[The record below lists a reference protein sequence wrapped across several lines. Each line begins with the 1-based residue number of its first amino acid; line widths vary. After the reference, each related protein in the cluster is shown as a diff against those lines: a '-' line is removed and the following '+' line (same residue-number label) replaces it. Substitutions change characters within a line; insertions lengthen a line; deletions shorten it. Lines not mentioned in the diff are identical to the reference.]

1 MADAPDVS
9 DNPIPLRDAAE
20 RYDATYARLQ
30 KAAYDGRLVIDHR
43 IGRQTF
49 VRPSEVQRFLR
60 EHGRAPSPQPAAPIR
75 EGAPMGHII
84 AVAILKGGTAK
95 TTTTLNL
102 GASFA
107 ERGLR
112 VLLIDSDHQ
121 CSLSRTVGIEPTDLE
136 PEQTLYGAMQAWMAK
151 RELRLDRAIHSTTAG
166 VDLVAASVRLSR
178 TNNELQLI
186 PRREYVL
193 QQLLAP
199 IAPQYDVVLIDTMP
213 TNNNLVFN
221 ALVAAESVLLPMEP
235 EKLAVES
242 LQLTL
247 EDIAQARESGL
258 NPHLEILGVLLT
270 RVKKGRTLHR
280 EYSDQIRQI
289 FGEELPVFDTII
301 YDSIRFPES
310 QDRNKTVLQYEPD
323 GVSAEAYRQL
333 AEEILRGWE

>member
-1 MADAPDVS
+1 MEDRSAHADDPL
-9 DNPIPLRDAAE
+9 PLRDAAE
-20 RYDATYARLQ
+20 TYDITYARLQ

-43 IGRQTF
+43 IGRQMF

-60 EHGRAPSPQPAAPIR
+60 EHGRAPSPQPSAPTR
-75 EGAPMGHII
+75 EGAPMGHIVAI
-84 AVAILKGGTAK
+84 AILKGGTAK

-102 GASFA
+102 GAAFA

-112 VLLIDSDHQ
+112 VLLIDGDHQ
-121 CSLSRTVGIEPTDLE
+121 CSLSRSAGIEPTDLE
-136 PEQTLYGAMQAWMAK
+136 PEQTLYGAMQAWMTK
-151 RELRLDRAIHSTTAG
+151 RELRLDQAIHPTHAG

-221 ALVAAESVLLPMEP
+221 ALVASHSVLLPMEP

-258 NPHLEILGVLLT
+258 NPRLDILGVLLT

-280 EYSDQIRQI
+280 EYIDQIRQI
-289 FGEELPVFDTII
+289 FGEEFPIFDTII

-310 QDRNKTVLQYEPD
+310 QDRGKTVLQYEPD
-323 GVSAEAYRQL
+323 GASADAYRRV

>member
-1 MADAPDVS
+1 
-9 DNPIPLRDAAE
+9 
-20 RYDATYARLQ
+20 
-30 KAAYDGRLVIDHR
+30 
-43 IGRQTF
+43 
-49 VRPSEVQRFLR
+49 
-60 EHGRAPSPQPAAPIR
+60 
-75 EGAPMGHII
+75 MGHIV

-102 GASFA
+102 GAALA

-121 CSLSRTVGIEPTDLE
+121 CSLSRAAGIEPTDLD
-136 PEQTLYGAMQAWMAK
+136 PDLTLYGAMQAYMAR
-151 RELRLDRAIHSTTAG
+151 REARLERAIHATQAG
-166 VDLVAASVRLSR
+166 VDLVPASVRLSR
-178 TNNELQLI
+178 TNVELQHI

-199 IAPQYDVVLIDTMP
+199 IAPTYDVVLIDTMP
-213 TNNNLVFN
+213 TNNTLVFN

-247 EDIAQARESGL
+247 EDIATARETGL
-258 NPHLEILGVLLT
+258 NPQLTVLGVVLT

-280 EYSDQIRQI
+280 EYSDQIRQV
-289 FGEELPVFDTII
+289 FGEELTIFNTVI

-310 QDRNKTVLQYEPD
+310 QDRSKTVLHYEPD
-323 GVSAEAYRQL
+323 GVSAQAYRQL
-333 AEEILRGWE
+333 AAEVLHGWE